1 MTVYGTLIGDTFD
14 IHDIAE
20 TNASLTRNKTT
31 VRFTFKDE
39 ENRLISYV
47 KTRPAHTA
55 GPGCLLVVRD
65 SMFMPVLDR
74 QSNPTVA
81 KLLAPFEQ
89 ASESK
94 TVTVGLVNKTAF
106 LVPVELI

>member
-14 IHDIAE
+14 IHDIDE

-31 VRFTFKDE
+31 VRFTYKDE
-39 ENRLISYV
+39 ENKLISYV
-47 KTRPAHTA
+47 KSSAAHTA

-65 SMFMPVLDR
+65 SILMPVLDR
-74 QSNPTVA
+74 KSNTTVA

-89 ASESK
+89 ASASK
-94 TVTVGLVNKTAF
+94 SVAVGLVNKTAF